1 MGSAPETLRVSKEAA
16 HGNFTVLPTGFED
29 TSGKDSPQ
37 VNSTQ
42 GHIVT
47 SKQTVEA
54 QRVKV
59 TSIAS
64 GIHTPQTAKGRRS
77 GVRVGAAFPGGP
89 RGPLA
94 FSVDSGNIY
103 WAAFG

>member
-1 MGSAPETLRVSKEAA
+1 MGSAPKTLRVGKEAT
-16 HGNFTVLPTGFED
+16 HGNFSVLHAGFED
-29 TSGKDSPQ
+29 TSGKDVPQ

-64 GIHTPQTAKGRRS
+64 GIRTPQTAKGRRNR
-77 GVRVGAAFPGGP
+77 VRVGAAFP
-89 RGPLA
+89 RGVLSRFRRLLGSFWLEPC
-94 FSVDSGNIY
+94 V
-103 WAAFG
+103 